1 MEFLRSSFCLQKG
14 SSSVGQLGQ
23 AMGNTTVEL
32 QRWLEVLRSG
42 DERGR
47 RELINHAC
55 ERLRKLTRR
64 MLKEF
69 PRVGRWEQTDD
80 VLQNALMRLYRAL
93 ADVTPDSLW
102 HFYSL
107 ATLQI
112 RRELLDLARHYLGPE
127 GQAAKHDTGGD
138 ECGLLEQPADR
149 EAGPVSLSEWTNFHQ
164 QAGALPEEEREV
176 FNLLWYEKLSQQE
189 AAAVLGVH
197 IRTVKR
203 RWRNARILLHDAL
216 TDSSPGG

>member
-1 MEFLRSSFCLQKG
+1 
-14 SSSVGQLGQ
+14 
-23 AMGNTTVEL
+23 MGNTTVEL

-80 VLQNALMRLYRAL
+80 VLQNALMRLYPAL

-164 QAGALPEEEREV
+164 QAGACPKSGR
-176 FNLLWYEKLSQQE
+176 SSTSS
-189 AAAVLGVH
+189 GT
-197 IRTVKR
+197 R
-203 RWRNARILLHDAL
+203 
-216 TDSSPGG
+216 SSPNRKRQRSWASTSAQLNGAGETPVSFSTMHH